1 VWRRDE
7 TKDPEN
13 GDAGTPKLMTHG
25 CPRNAQ
31 LGTDLAQGLARSYKA
46 AVRLRSTGHVT
57 ARRLCEVEL
66 GGLRAW
72 T

>member
-1 VWRRDE
+1 MWRRDE

-31 LGTDLAQGLARSYKA
+31 LGTDLAQGPGP
-46 AVRLRSTGHVT
+46 VVQ
-57 ARRLCEVEL
+57 
-66 GGLRAW
+66 GGCALKVHGTRNGAPAL
-72 T
+72 